1 MKEKLTVGYLTAKNP
16 KDKRSWSGTH
26 FKMYKSLLKEF
37 DEVYLIAP
45 LKYNLIIKSLLLIN
59 TVINQVFFLK
69 KYDRSHSLVLSKFYA
84 SEIKKKLENKKI
96 DVIFAPVAATEIAY
110 LESSIPICY
119 LSDSSFGQL
128 NNYYDYFSNIS
139 NFSCNQGNLIEKYA
153 LKNSVTHVYSS
164 AWAAEYVVK
173 NYKVDKNSVFTV
185 KFGANLDFTPQKAS
199 LNKQFDSTI
208 NFLFLGVDWHRK
220 GGAIVV
226 ETFNLLI
233 SRGYDI
239 TLTICGCIPIL
250 LKNDDKIKIVPFLD
264 KNNREEYD
272 ILLNILYNTHLLFVP
287 TRADCTPIVFCE
299 ANAFGI
305 PVITTDTGGVSS
317 IVESGVNGYTLP
329 FTATPYDYAATIQ
342 SLLDDR
348 VRLSNLALNARK
360 KFENELNWDIW
371 GKKMKEILKRTKFA
385 NNKSESNK
393 EHSI

>member
-26 FKMYKSLLKEF
+26 FKMYESLLKEV

-45 LKYNLIIKSLLLIN
+45 VKYNLIIKSLLLIN
-59 TVINQVFFLK
+59 TFINQMFFLK

-84 SEIKKKLENKKI
+84 SQIKKKLKNKKI
-96 DVIFAPVAATEIAY
+96 DVIFAPVASTEIAY
-110 LESSIPICY
+110 LDTSIPICY

-139 NFSCNQGNLIEKYA
+139 YFSCKEGNLIEKYA
-153 LKNSVTHVYSS
+153 LIKSVTHVYSS
-164 AWAAEYVVK
+164 TWAAEYVIN
-173 NYKVDKNSVFTV
+173 NYKVDKSSVFTV
-185 KFGANLDFTPQKAS
+185 QFGANLDFTPQKAS

-208 NFLFLGVDWHRK
+208 NFLFLGVDWQRK
-220 GGAIVV
+220 GGEIVI

-233 SRGYDI
+233 NRGYDI
-239 TLTICGCIPIL
+239 TLTICGCIPVL
-250 LKNDDKIKIVPFLD
+250 LQNDDKIKIVPFLD
-264 KNNREEYD
+264 KNKCEEYD

-317 IVESGVNGYTLP
+317 IIESGVNGYTLP
-329 FTATPYDYAATIQ
+329 FTATSHDYAATIQ

-348 VRLSNLALNARK
+348 VQLSNLSLNARK

-371 GKKMKEILKRTKFA
+371 GQKMREILKMTKLP
-385 NNKSESNK
+385 NYKSESN
-393 EHSI
+393 